1 LDVDAAFG
9 SLGSGAFYF
18 HTGPR
23 TTAFAW

>member
-1 LDVDAAFG
+1 VDAAFG